1 MSKKLDDKHLK
12 KNKFEVHLITLGD
25 SAVGKT
31 SLIGRYINNNF
42 INNYISTFGADS
54 QFKKTRLQNGQE
66 IKVRIT
72 DTAGQERYHAI
83 AANYIKKAN
92 GILLVYDITNKDS
105 FENVNKWA
113 QEIRDKSEDS
123 IPIVLI
129 GNKLDLE
136 EERQKNKEEGEEFAK
151 KYCDGGIK
159 FYETSC
165 KTGENIEKA
174 INELAEQIYEKFF
187 CNINENSFNNYKDKK
202 TKEKDKYCK

>member
-42 INNYISTFGADS
+42 SNNYISTFGADS

-113 QEIRDKSEDS
+113 KEIRDKSEDS

-136 EERQKNKEEGEEFAK
+136 EKRCINKEEGEEFAE
-151 KYCDGGIK
+151 KYCNGGIK

-165 KTGENIEKA
+165 KTGANVNEA
-174 INELAEQIYEKFF
+174 IDDLVNQVYDKYSKNNLNEDN
-187 CNINENSFNNYKDKK
+187 NINLDAKQKGRGGK
-202 TKEKDKYCK
+202 CC